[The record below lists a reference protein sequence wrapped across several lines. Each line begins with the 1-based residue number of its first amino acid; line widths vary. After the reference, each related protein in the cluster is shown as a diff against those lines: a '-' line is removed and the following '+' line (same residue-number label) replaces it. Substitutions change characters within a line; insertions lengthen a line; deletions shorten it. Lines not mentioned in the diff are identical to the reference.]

1 VRKAYGESSVDCI
14 GPGTTAEFVGGE
26 YAGGAESLRCL
37 GRRVGVVVA
46 NGFVI
51 LLLDTGAAGE
61 IPDERDLANDGIDD
75 LDSFLDTNLFK
86 LKGILSFE
94 EVLICEQNVGAGEIA
109 IFCLS
114 GKEGAD
120 G

>member
-1 VRKAYGESSVDCI
+1 
-14 GPGTTAEFVGGE
+14 VGGE

-37 GRRVGVVVA
+37 GRRVGVVLA

-51 LLLDTGAAGE
+51 LLFDTGAAGE
-61 IPDERDLANDGIDD
+61 ILDERDLANDGTDD

-94 EVLICEQNVGAGEIA
+94 EVLICEQNVGAGEID
-109 IFCLS
+109 ILCLF
-114 GKEGAD
+114 GREGAN